1 MGYKLKKMGAISDRI
16 GIMLKDDRTTIG
28 RRMLSEIILI
38 PDLKRLPPIAHA
50 VEDPKKQGK

>member
-1 MGYKLKKMGAISDRI
+1 MGAISDRI